1 MNWKEL
7 GFNYV
12 RTAENVRIEFKE
24 GKWGKPL
31 YTADEYISLHISA
44 ACLNY
49 GLECFEGLKAF
60 RGADGKVRLFRVA
73 DNARRMQASARKLCL
88 PIPPEEL
95 FVGACEEIVRRNIDF
110 VPPYETG
117 ATLYLRP
124 ILLGSQPCLGV
135 RSVQDATLII
145 YASPVGPYFKEGI
158 RPLTVAIDRSQDRS
172 APRGTGDIKAGG
184 NYASSML
191 SNENAHELGYSAVI
205 YSDSVE
211 HKYIEECGA
220 ANFFGIKGNHY
231 ITPKSSSILP
241 SITNRSL
248 RQIAADMGM
257 VVEER
262 PVALAELPTF
272 DEAGSCGTGVAISPI
287 GKIVDLQ
294 TGERI
299 DYGNEVGEKTLAL
312 YNALQDIQYGRA
324 EDKHGWCDIVS
335 D

>member
-7 GFNYV
+7 GFSYV
-12 RTAENVRIEFKE
+12 RTNENVRIEFKN
-24 GKWGKPL
+24 GKWDEPT
-31 YTADEYISLHISA
+31 YTAGEYISLHISA

-60 RGADGKVRLFRVA
+60 HGADGKVRLFRVA
-73 DNARRMQASARKLCL
+73 DNARRMQSSARKLCL
-88 PIPPEEL
+88 PVPPEKL
-95 FVGACEEIVRRNIDF
+95 FVEACKEIVRRNIDF

-135 RSVQDATLII
+135 QAVHEAKFII

-158 RPLTVAIDRSQDRS
+158 RPITVAIDRSQDRS
-172 APRGTGDIKAGG
+172 APRGTGDVKAGG

-231 ITPKSSSILP
+231 ITPKSPSILP

-248 RQIAADMGM
+248 RQLAADMGM

-262 PVALAELPTF
+262 QVALSELPTF

-287 GKIVDLQ
+287 GKVVDLQ
-294 TGERI
+294 TGEHI
-299 DYGNEVGEKTLAL
+299 DYGTEVGTKTLAL
-312 YNALQDIQYGRA
+312 YNALQDIQYGRV
-324 EDKHGWCDIVS
+324 EDKYGWTTII
-335 D
+335 